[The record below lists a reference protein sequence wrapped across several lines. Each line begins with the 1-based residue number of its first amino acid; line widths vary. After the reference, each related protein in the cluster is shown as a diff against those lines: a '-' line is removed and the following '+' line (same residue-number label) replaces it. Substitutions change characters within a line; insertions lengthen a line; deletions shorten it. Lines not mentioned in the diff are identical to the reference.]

1 MPDPTETDPRSQRS
15 PSSSGDHS
23 SRIDFTRPHPA
34 RMYDYYLG
42 GTPVAF
48 SADRE
53 TADRAMRSWRSVRVA
68 VRENREFLRRTVRY
82 LADEAGIRQFLDIGT
97 GLPTENNVHEVAQSV
112 APESRVV
119 YVDNDPIVLMHSKAL
134 HTGTPQG
141 RTAYIDADLRQP
153 EKILSH
159 PTTRALL
166 DFGRPIALLLV
177 AVLHFIPDDDAPRS
191 IVRTLVD
198 ALPSGS
204 YLVASHVTPEHDPA
218 GVHGLEAAYR
228 SAGVPAQAR
237 TMEEFTEL
245 AFDGLEM
252 VEPGVEI
259 VSEWWPDRSGRRPT
273 AAEVSNY
280 GGIGRKR

>member
-1 MPDPTETDPRSQRS
+1 
-15 PSSSGDHS
+15 
-23 SRIDFTRPHPA
+23 
-34 RMYDYYLG
+34 MYDYYLG